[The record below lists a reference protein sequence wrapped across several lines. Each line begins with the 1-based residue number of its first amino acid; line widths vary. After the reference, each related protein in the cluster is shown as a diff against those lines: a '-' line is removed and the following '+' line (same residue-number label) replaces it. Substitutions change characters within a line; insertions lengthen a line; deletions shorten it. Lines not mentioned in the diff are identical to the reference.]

1 MAAYDYQ
8 DAIGRVVFQVVRFE
22 PKTFRQCAIVDGKR
36 LWNMEGVVR
45 VPYRLPE
52 LLANPASVW
61 VVEGEKDVET
71 LRAADQTA
79 TCNPGGA
86 GKWLPA
92 FSEHLR
98 GKCVYLAPDT
108 DEPGRKHMLDVLNS
122 LAGRVEWV
130 RWIELPREHNNKP
143 SPTCGRLTTAGRP
156 FSRSF

>member
-98 GKCVYLAPDT
+98 GKCVYLAPDI

-156 FSRSF
+156 FSRPF